1 MRCCL
6 FPLKPIQSSLSFH
19 ILLSCLAVQHERG
32 PRNSTIRRQM
42 ALLLKESSDL
52 ITAYH
57 HQQHYRQHHPMPS
70 NFHHPLDLRRPII
83 ETPSVQIGV
92 PPIVATPPTVDTQES
107 AARILFN
114 AINWTKTVP
123 AFVSLSTHD
132 QVNRK
137 KFDVVNLFSICLS
150 LSLVFSCR
158 S

>member
-6 FPLKPIQSSLSFH
+6 VPLKPIQSTLLFSLF
-19 ILLSCLAVQHERG
+19 ILALFVYLAVQHERG

-57 HQQHYRQHHPMPS
+57 HQHYRHHPMPS
-70 NFHHPLDLRRPII
+70 NFHHPLDLRRTIV
-83 ETPSVQIGV
+83 ETPVQIGV
-92 PPIVATPPTVDTQES
+92 TPVTTPPTVDTQES

-132 QVNRK
+132 QVK
-137 KFDVVNLFSICLS
+137 TIELS
-150 LSLVFSCR
+150 F
-158 S
+158 